1 MQADSW
7 LMIGTIGL
15 TALVTWLAAQST
27 ERWRRGR
34 GLLGA
39 EARAERENIERLLRA
54 KSDRAQGWR
63 ELWRAVV
70 EFVIA
75 LTFAG
80 LLGFFVGAAAGWW
93 G

>member
-1 MQADSW
+1 MLADSW

-39 EARAERENIERLLRA
+39 QARAERENIERLLRA

-63 ELWRAVV
+63 ELGRAVGGLAV
-70 EFVIA
+70 AVA
-75 LTFAG
+75 LLG
-80 LLGFFVGAAAGWW
+80 LLGFFLGAVIGW
-93 G
+93 

>member
-1 MQADSW
+1 MLADSW
-7 LMIGTIGL
+7 LIIGTIGL

-63 ELWRAVV
+63 EVGRAV
-70 EFVIA
+70 
-75 LTFAG
+75 AG
-80 LLGFFVGAAAGWW
+80 LAVAVALAGLVLIVLIGLGR
-93 G
+93 

>member
-1 MQADSW
+1 MQADGW
-7 LMIGTIGL
+7 LLVGTIGM
-15 TALVTWLAAQST
+15 TALTTWLAARST

-63 ELWRAVV
+63 ELGRAVL
-70 EFVIA
+70 EFGVA
-75 LTFAG
+75 LLLAG
-80 LLGFFVGAAAGWW
+80 GLGFFLGAAIGLWE
-93 G
+93 